1 MNKIFWTGK
10 LTFPMKI
17 LIESNN
23 LLAWLAGNVRNSNT
37 MKDRIRNGYD
47 GKYSHHVTHYD
58 ELAGEF
64 QKRAAAYQLYE
75 GDFQGKQILDVGG
88 GTGIMALTA
97 LEKGASKV
105 ICGDISEYMLEQ
117 GRNKAKSLGYNSDR
131 IEFRQLDAE
140 LLPFEDNSFDVVIT
154 GMAFGLFPDQEK
166 AIKEMFRVL
175 RPGGFISLGAHGPE
189 HYWEA
194 IDASL
199 RVMNKKYFLGYRFEF
214 WPRTEKQIQ
223 CLIKRAGFTNIS
235 TNRFIWRNL
244 FKTSKDACE
253 FFSSVTSSWWLS
265 KIPEARRAQED
276 AKTLKYFERK
286 GIRVITDDIII
297 GFGIKPW

>member
-1 MNKIFWTGK
+1 
-10 LTFPMKI
+10 
-17 LIESNN
+17 
-23 LLAWLAGNVRNSNT
+23 
-37 MKDRIRNGYD
+37 MKDRIRKGYD
-47 GKYSHHVTHYD
+47 GEYSQHVTHYD
-58 ELAGEF
+58 EIAGEF

-75 GDFQGKQILDVGG
+75 GNFQGKQILDVGG
-88 GTGIMALTA
+88 GTGVMALVA
-97 LEKGASKV
+97 LEMGASKV

-117 GRNKAKSLGYNSDR
+117 GRYKAKSLGYNSDR

-140 LLPFEDNSFDVVIT
+140 SLPFEDNSIDIVMT
-154 GMAFGLFPDQEK
+154 GMAFGLFPDQGK
-166 AIKEMFRVL
+166 AVKEMFRVL
-175 RPGGFISLGAHGPE
+175 RPGGFMSLGAHGPE

-214 WPRTEKQIQ
+214 WPRTEKQIH
-223 CLIKRAGFTNIS
+223 CLMKRTGFTNIS

-265 KIPEARRAQED
+265 KIPEARRARED
-276 AKTLKYFERK
+276 ARTLKYFERK
-286 GIRVITDDIII
+286 GIRVITDDVII
-297 GFGIKPW
+297 GLGVKPL

>member
-1 MNKIFWTGK
+1 MNNLFWTGK
-10 LTFPMKI
+10 LTFPMKV

-23 LLAWLAGNVRNSNT
+23 LLVLLTGNMSKKQA
-37 MKDRIRNGYD
+37 MKDRVKKGYE
-47 GKYSHHVTHYD
+47 GEYSQHVTHYD
-58 ELAGEF
+58 EIAGEF
-64 QKRAAAYQLYE
+64 QKRAAAYQLYKC
-75 GDFQGKQILDVGG
+75 DFQGKQILDVGG
-88 GTGIMALTA
+88 GTGIMALMA
-97 LEKGASKV
+97 LEMGASKA
-105 ICGDISEYMLEQ
+105 ICGDISEFMLKQ
-117 GRNKAKSLGYNSDR
+117 GRNKANNLGYNFDR

-140 LLPFEDNSFDVVIT
+140 ALPFEDNSFDFVMT
-154 GMAFGLFPDQEK
+154 GMAFGLYPDQEK
-166 AIKEMFRVL
+166 AVKEMFRVL

-214 WPRTEKQIQ
+214 WPRSEKQIHS
-223 CLIKRAGFTNIS
+223 LMKRTGFTDIS

-244 FKTSKDACE
+244 FKTPEDAFK

-265 KIPEARRAQED
+265 KIPEERRAQED

-286 GIRVITDDIII
+286 DIRVITDDIII
-297 GFGIKPW
+297 GFGNKFL